1 MQAEELIA
9 MAEQVDPELAR
20 RAREAL
26 ELERARRQERLES
39 FAQSLKRL
47 RDRAVQW
54 RAGTGIEREW
64 DEADDAYD
72 GVDDAN
78 RGQYRVAKPSSPD
91 GGYLRSERDRSG
103 RSTVLLNITAPYVDS
118 AAARIGDMLLP
129 VDDTAWAIEPTP
141 VPDGVAQPQSLE
153 QVSQPT
159 AIAQAMPGAA
169 MMAQPQAPDVREMAR
184 QAQKQIEDW
193 LVECQ
198 WHNHMR
204 KVFDDAARLGTG
216 VLKGPVP
223 ARRAV
228 RKVQRAPEGVAIV
241 QQESIVP
248 ESRWIPL
255 RNVYPDPAC
264 GDDVAKG
271 AYVWECDK
279 VSAKQLRDMRGLPG
293 YLDDE
298 ITAVL
303 EAGPGSAKAGT
314 PQECKDDS
322 LFEVWYFTG
331 QAERE
336 DLEAAQI
343 EFDEGT
349 DPGISAPCM
358 VTLVEDRVVQAALSP
373 LDTGDL
379 PYDFMVWKR
388 RDGLPWGTGVA
399 QQMHTSQRGL
409 TAALRATM
417 DNAGISSGAQV
428 VLNRSGITPVDGQW
442 QIGGG
447 MKLWWLNEGAEV
459 NEVRKA
465 FEVYTIPS
473 LQAELMSIAQ
483 FYIKM
488 AEDVTGIPQMM
499 QGQLGQ
505 QAPDTFSGQLLLM
518 NNAGALLRRIAR
530 LCDDLV
536 TERHIRR
543 YYDWLLVYGEDDAIK
558 GDFRINARGSTAM
571 VELALQNQFI
581 QQMGQLVGNPAYGID
596 PEKWFTEMLKSQR
609 IDPQRFTL
617 DEEKKAQLAQQP
629 PPQPPQVQVAQI
641 NAQAR
646 QQAAQLQAQ
655 VDQQVAQMAQQA
667 SVEKMRIDTDRDRE
681 YVLAQTARDQAN
693 AQARRDELMI
703 KRELALLNYA
713 NREKVTLD
721 KVKADLAKKAMEIQS
736 VERLAGMKAPS
747 ELMPKPPVEPPGK
760 APPGESYAK

>member
-1 MQAEELIA
+1 MQADELMA
-9 MAEQVDPELAR
+9 LAEQVDPELAR

-64 DEADDAYD
+64 DEADDAYE

-129 VDDTAWAIEPTP
+129 VDDTSWSLEPTP

-159 AIAQAMPGAA
+159 AIAQAMPGG
-169 MMAQPQAPDVREMAR
+169 MPQPQPPDVREMAR

-223 ARRAV
+223 ARRVV

-279 VSAKQLRDMRGLPG
+279 VSAKQLREMRGLPG
-293 YLDDE
+293 YLDEE
-298 ITAVL
+298 INAVL
-303 EAGPGSAKAGT
+303 EAGPGSAKSGT
-314 PQECKDDS
+314 PQECRDDS
-322 LFEVWYFTG
+322 LFDVWYFTG

-343 EFDEGT
+343 EFDEDT
-349 DPGISAPCM
+349 DPGVSAPCM

-388 RDGLPWGTGVA
+388 REGLPWGIGVGK
-399 QQMHTSQRGL
+399 QIQTPQRGL

-417 DNAGISSGAQV
+417 DNAGVSSGAQV
-428 VLNRSGITPVDGQW
+428 VMNRSGITPVDGQW

-447 MKLWWLNEGAEV
+447 LKLWWLNEGAEV

-571 VELALQNQFI
+571 VELALQNQFV

-596 PEKWFTEMLKSQR
+596 PEKWFAEMLKSQR

-617 DEEKKAQLAQQP
+617 DEEKKAQLAQQQ

-646 QQAAQLQAQ
+646 QQVAQLQAQ
-655 VDQQVAQMAQQA
+655 VDQQVAQMVQQS
-667 SVEKMRIDTDRDRE
+667 SVEKMRIDTDRDAV
-681 YVLAQTARDQAN
+681 YVQAQTARDQAN

-703 KRELALLNYA
+703 KRELALLDYA

-747 ELMPKPPVEPPGK
+747 ELMPKPPVEPQGQ
-760 APPGESYAK
+760 APNGESYQK

>member
-20 RAREAL
+20 QAREAL

-64 DEADDAYD
+64 DEADDAYE

-103 RSTVLLNITAPYVDS
+103 RSTVLLNITAPYVDA

-129 VDDTAWAIEPTP
+129 VDDTSWSLEPTP
-141 VPDGVAQPQSLE
+141 VPDGVPE
-153 QVSQPT
+153 QVSAPT
-159 AIAQAMPGAA
+159 PVAQAMPGG
-169 MMAQPQAPDVREMAR
+169 MPQQPQSSDVREMAR

-223 ARRAV
+223 ARRVV
-228 RKVQRAPEGVAIV
+228 RKVRRAPDGVTIE

-298 ITAVL
+298 INAVL
-303 EAGPGSAKAGT
+303 EAGPGSAKSGT
-314 PQECKDDS
+314 SQECRDDS
-322 LFEVWYFTG
+322 LFDVWYFTG

-343 EFDEGT
+343 EFDEDT
-349 DPGISAPCM
+349 DPSVSAPCM

-388 RDGLPWGTGVA
+388 REGLPWGIGVA
-399 QQMHTSQRGL
+399 QQMQTPQRGL

-417 DNAGISSGAQV
+417 DNAGVSSGAQV
-428 VLNRSGITPVDGQW
+428 VMNRNGITPVDGQW

-447 MKLWWLNEGAEV
+447 LKLWWLNEGAEV

-473 LQAELMSIAQ
+473 LQAELMNIAQ

-518 NNAGALLRRIAR
+518 NNAGALLRRVAR

-543 YYDWLLVYGEDDAIK
+543 YYAWLLVYGEDDAIK

-571 VELALQNQFI
+571 VELALQNQFV

-596 PEKWFTEMLKSQR
+596 PEKWFAEMLKSQR

-641 NAQAR
+641 NAQSR
-646 QQAAQLQAQ
+646 QQVAQLQAQ

-667 SVEKMRIDTDRDRE
+667 SVEKMRIDTDRDAV
-681 YVLAQTARDQAN
+681 YVQAQTARDQAN

-747 ELMPKPPVEPPGK
+747 ELMPKPPIEPVGQ
-760 APPGESYAK
+760 APAGESYQK

>member
-1 MQAEELIA
+1 MQADELMA
-9 MAEQVDPELAR
+9 LAEQVDPELAR

-64 DEADDAYD
+64 DEADDAYE

-129 VDDTAWAIEPTP
+129 VDDTSWSLEPTP
-141 VPDGVAQPQSLE
+141 VPDGVLE
-153 QVSQPT
+153 QVSAPT
-159 AIAQAMPGAA
+159 PVAQAMPGG
-169 MMAQPQAPDVREMAR
+169 MPQPQPQAPDVREMAR

-223 ARRAV
+223 ARRVV

-279 VSAKQLRDMRGLPG
+279 VSAKQLREMRGLPG

-298 ITAVL
+298 INAVL
-303 EAGPGSAKAGT
+303 EAGPGSAKSGT
-314 PQECKDDS
+314 PQECRDDS
-322 LFEVWYFTG
+322 LFDVWYFTG

-343 EFDEGT
+343 EFDEDT
-349 DPGISAPCM
+349 DPGVSAPCM

-373 LDTGDL
+373 LDAGDL

-388 RDGLPWGTGVA
+388 REGLPWGIGVA
-399 QQMHTSQRGL
+399 QQMQTPQRGL

-417 DNAGISSGAQV
+417 DNAGVSSGAQV
-428 VLNRSGITPVDGQW
+428 VMNRSGITPVDGQW

-447 MKLWWLNEGAEV
+447 LKLWWLNEGAEV

-473 LQAELMSIAQ
+473 LQTELMSIAQ

-558 GDFRINARGSTAM
+558 GDFKINARGSTAM
-571 VELALQNQFI
+571 VELALQNQFV

-596 PEKWFTEMLKSQR
+596 PEKWFAEMLKSQR

-617 DEEKKAQLAQQP
+617 DEEKRAQLAQQQP
-629 PPQPPQVQVAQI
+629 PPPPQVQVAQI

-646 QQAAQLQAQ
+646 QQVAQLQAQ

-667 SVEKMRIDTDRDRE
+667 SVQKMRMDIDRDSVYTETQR
-681 YVLAQTARDQAN
+681 QRDISN
-693 AQARRDELMI
+693 AQAKLAELDM
-703 KRELALLNYA
+703 KRQLALLEYA
-713 NREKVTLD
+713 NREKISLD

-736 VERLAGMKAPS
+736 VEKLVGLKAKA
-747 ELMPKPPVEPPGK
+747 EDLPKPPIEPQGQ
-760 APPGESYAK
+760 APNGESYQK